1 MQKTLGGRQL
11 WGDLIFLQGYR
22 LQHNVL
28 TDRYRLLDPN
38 DLRIATGSHE
48 SCLKRLEEIRNDQGL
63 EPETGRVTLLIHGI
77 GRSSKCFSTL
87 ARSLEKIGARPIG
100 FDYPSTRISI
110 EESVSYLQSVLDH
123 LPDVTRID
131 VVCHSMGGLLLRNLL
146 STSCES
152 RFQRAVFLGVPHHG
166 AEVADFLKRNPLF
179 KMVMGPAGQ
188 QLVTDPASGMNH
200 MPIPEFDF
208 ATIAGGRGSNRGFN
222 PLLPGDNDLT
232 VTVESA
238 QLEGASDSLRLP
250 VIHSLLM
257 SDRRCISAIVHYL
270 ETGRL
275 TETESAASK
284 KREAQAS

>member
-1 MQKTLGGRQL
+1 MLKTLGGRQL

-22 LQHNVL
+22 LQHHVL
-28 TDRYRLLDPN
+28 TGRYRLLDPN
-38 DLRIATGSHE
+38 DVRIE
-48 SCLKRLEEIRNDQGL
+48 SGLESTCLKKLGQIQEEQKL
-63 EPETGRVTLLIHGI
+63 QPETGRVVLLIHGI
-77 GRSSKCFSTL
+77 GRSSKCFSALVRALNAEGLRTI
-87 ARSLEKIGARPIG
+87 A

-110 EESVSYLQSVLDH
+110 QQSVSYLQSVLDH
-123 LPDVTRID
+123 LPDVEHID
-131 VVCHSMGGLLLRNLL
+131 VVCHSMGGLLLRSLL

-152 RFQRAVFLGVPHHG
+152 RFSRAVFLGVPHHG
-166 AEVADFLKRNPLF
+166 AEVADYLKRNPLF

-200 MPIPEFDF
+200 MPIPEFEF
-208 ATIAGGRGSNRGFN
+208 ATIAGGKGSSRGFN

-238 QLEGASDSLRLP
+238 QLEGSSDSLRLP

-257 SDRRCISAIVHYL
+257 SDKRCIAAMIRFL

-275 TETESAASK
+275 RVDESQISTEVK
-284 KREAQAS
+284 V

>member
-1 MQKTLGGRQL
+1 MLKTLGGRQL

-22 LQHNVL
+22 LQHHVL
-28 TDRYRLLDPN
+28 TKRYRLLNPLDQ
-38 DLRIATGSHE
+38 RVE
-48 SCLKRLEEIRNDQGL
+48 SGTQADCLKKLEQIRLEQHL
-63 EPETGRVTLLIHGI
+63 EPETGRVTLLIHGM
-77 GRSSKCFSTL
+77 GRSSKCFGALAKTL
-87 ARSLEKIGARPIG
+87 NAEGVRTIA
-100 FDYPSTRISI
+100 FDYPSTRVSI
-110 EESVSYLQSVLDH
+110 QESVGYLQSVLDH
-123 LPDVTRID
+123 LPDVERID
-131 VVCHSMGGLLLRNLL
+131 VVCHSMGGLLLRSLL

-179 KMVMGPAGQ
+179 KIVTGPAGQ

-200 MPIPEFDF
+200 MPIPEFEF
-208 ATIAGGRGSNRGFN
+208 ATIAGGRGDNRGFN

-257 SDRRCISAIVHYL
+257 ADKRCIAAIVRFL
-270 ETGRL
+270 QTGRL
-275 TETESAASK
+275 RAIESEASV
-284 KREAQAS
+284 EQQVSSL

>member
-1 MQKTLGGRQL
+1 MQKTLGGRQF
-11 WGDLIFLQGYR
+11 WGDLISLRSYR
-22 LQHNVL
+22 LQHNVV

-38 DLRIATGSHE
+38 DGRIASGAHSV
-48 SCLKRLEEIRNDQGL
+48 CLQALEELKVRNGL

-77 GRSSKCFSTL
+77 GRSSKCFSSL
-87 ARSLEKIGARPIG
+87 AKSLKAIGAGPIG

-110 EESVSYLQSVLDH
+110 QKSVAYLQSVLDH
-123 LPDVTRID
+123 LPDVERID
-131 VVCHSMGGLLLRNLL
+131 VVCHSMGGLLFRSLL

-152 RFQRAVFLGVPHHG
+152 RFQRVVFLGVPHHG

-179 KMVMGPAGQ
+179 KMVLGPAGQ
-188 QLVTDPASGMNH
+188 QLVTDPERGMNH
-200 MPIPEFDF
+200 MPIPEFEF

-238 QLEGASDSLRLP
+238 QLEGATDSLRLP

-257 SDRRCISAIVHYL
+257 SDQRCVSATVRFL

-275 TETESAASK
+275 VAAESVAPEQEAS
-284 KREAQAS
+284 AS

>member
-1 MQKTLGGRQL
+1 MLKTLGGRQL
-11 WGDLIFLQGYR
+11 WGDLIFLRGYR
-22 LQHNVL
+22 LQHNVM
-28 TDRYRLLDPN
+28 TNRYRLLDPHDKRVEN
-38 DLRIATGSHE
+38 GLE
-48 SCLKRLEEIRNDQGL
+48 SDCLKKLEQIQHEQQL
-63 EPETGRVTLLIHGI
+63 EPETGRVTLTIHGI
-77 GRSSKCFSTL
+77 GRSSKCFSGL
-87 ARSLEKIGARPIG
+87 SRSLEAEGVRMIG

-110 EESVSYLQSVLDH
+110 QDSVSYLQSVLDH
-123 LPDVTRID
+123 LPDVERID
-131 VVCHSMGGLLLRNLL
+131 VVCHSMGGLLLRSLL

-166 AEVADFLKRNPLF
+166 AEVADVLRRNPLF

-200 MPIPEFDF
+200 MPIPEFEF
-208 ATIAGGRGSNRGFN
+208 ATIAGGRGANRGFN

-257 SDRRCISAIVHYL
+257 ADQRCISATVRFL

-275 TETESAASK
+275 QADESQATAEQK
-284 KREAQAS
+284 AQTS